1 MKINLSGIKKTVIRI
16 AVLAIVFVATLIV
29 ASKILNNDRENIT
42 MDMESAT
49 FPIMTMLRGD
59 FAYNMLHGYSDKG
72 YVGEMAENLTALSD
86 DRNLDF
92 KIETFGNIIESVD
105 FEVRTTGGERLV
117 QNGTVENLKTGI
129 GSATGSVRLKDLL
142 DKNEIYS
149 LELTLTTEGDKKI
162 YYYTD
167 IIWGDDLKVDEK
179 LDFVQYFHDKLFDK
193 ENASDIRKY
202 IETNSSLNDNSSFAS
217 VDIHSSL
224 DQITYGDLAVVQL
237 DEPSISL
244 KEITPSM
251 AEITTDYIVF
261 SGEGDD
267 KVYYRLMEYYRIK
280 VGNER
285 MLLIDYQRSMEQIPD
300 ERKLCINDKIVL
312 GIVDRGADFAESED
326 GNTVAFITSGRLYS
340 YQSKENKLTRVFAF
354 AGDEEFDPRAM
365 YDAHGIKIL
374 DIDESGTIKF
384 AVYGYMNS
392 GRHEGEV
399 GIEVYLFDGKLNTIE
414 ELIYLPYKRSYG
426 ILKAE
431 IDTLLYLNR
440 EDHLFL
446 TFENKV
452 YCVDLEER
460 KYTVKNDLG
469 EDDTLVTS
477 SDNRILIS
485 RSVYEDSSLSK
496 SITLTN
502 LNSEM
507 DKVISAPEGDA
518 VRSLGF
524 IGPDVIYGIAHIS
537 DTRRESSGRLFFP
550 MYRVVICDEEGELIK
565 NYEQEGY
572 YVTHIDLVDNQL
584 TLRRVSIDENG
595 KVRDE
600 KPDYITA
607 EDMSA
612 GVNVTDATTVVD
624 VYKTYVQLQLQADV
638 NEAGLKIA
646 EPKEVVY
653 EGGRDLLIPIE
664 KADRY
669 ITYDAYGVAD
679 IFNLPSNAI
688 ELANENAGWVIDGNG
703 KLIWKRTPRSSRNQ
717 IMAITEDAVEEGESS
732 LSVCLDAML
741 SNEGVVRNSDY
752 LLSRGE
758 SVMGILSDNLEGFTV
773 LDLTDCKLDMIL
785 YYVNIETP
793 VLALMG
799 EDEAL
804 LIVGYN
810 DTDSVI
816 VVLDAQKGTLEKI
829 SYSAASE
836 MFELSGNN
844 FVTYI
849 KAK

>member
-1 MKINLSGIKKTVIRI
+1 MKVNFSAIKKTLIRI
-16 AVLAIVFVATLIV
+16 AVLATVFVATLIV

-42 MDMESAT
+42 MDMEPAT
-49 FPIMTMLRGD
+49 FPVMTMLRGD
-59 FAYNMLHGYSDKG
+59 FAYNMLFGYSDKG
-72 YVGEMAENLTALSD
+72 YVGEMAENLTALD
-86 DRNLDF
+86 EDRKLDF
-92 KIETFGNIIESVD
+92 RIDTYGNSIESVD
-105 FEVRTTGGERLV
+105 FEVRTTGGDRLIENGNIQELKV
-117 QNGTVENLKTGI
+117 GDGTV
-129 GSATGSVRLKDLL
+129 SGSVKLKDLL
-142 DKNEIYS
+142 DKNERYS
-149 LELTLTTEGDKKI
+149 IEFSITTGEEKQI
-162 YYYTD
+162 YYYTE

-202 IETNSSLNDNSSFAS
+202 IETNASLNDNSTFAS

-224 DQITYGDLAVVQL
+224 DQITYGDLDVVQME
-237 DEPSISL
+237 EPYIQL
-244 KEITPSM
+244 KEISSSM

-261 SGEGDD
+261 SGEGDNR
-267 KVYYRLMEYYRIK
+267 VYYRLTEYYRIK

-312 GIVDRGADFAESED
+312 GIVDRGATFAESED
-326 GNTVAFITSGRLYS
+326 GNTVTFITSGRLYS
-340 YQSKENKLTRVFAF
+340 YQSKENKLTRIFGF
-354 AGDEEFDPRAM
+354 AGEDEFDPRAQ
-365 YDAHGIKIL
+365 YGAHGIKIL

-414 ELIYLPYKRSYG
+414 ELIYLPYHRAHG
-426 ILKAE
+426 ILEAE
-431 IDTLLYLNR
+431 VDTLLYLNG

-452 YCVDLEER
+452 YCVDLKER
-460 KYTVKNDLG
+460 KYSVRNDLG
-469 EDDTLVTS
+469 GDDTLVTS

-507 DKVISAPEGDA
+507 DKVISVPEGDA
-518 VRSLGF
+518 IRSLGF

-537 DTRRESSGRLFFP
+537 DTRKESSGRLFFP
-550 MYRVVICDEEGELIK
+550 MYRIVICDEEGELIK
-565 NYEQEGY
+565 NYQYEGY
-572 YVTHIDLVDNQL
+572 YVTNIDLVDNQL

-607 EDMSA
+607 EDMSD
-612 GVNVTDATTVVD
+612 GINVTDATTVVD
-624 VYKTYVQLQLQADV
+624 IYKTYVQLQLPGQV

-646 EPKEVVY
+646 SPKEVVY
-653 EGGRDLLIPIE
+653 EGGRDLEIPIE
-664 KADRY
+664 KANRY

-688 ELANENAGWVIDGNG
+688 ELADSRAGWVIDGNG
-703 KLIWKRTPRSSRNQ
+703 NLIWKRTPRASRNQ
-717 IMAITEDAVEEGESS
+717 IMAITEEQAEEDESP

-741 SNEGVVRNSDY
+741 ANEGVVRNSEY
-752 LLSRGE
+752 LLGQGE
-758 SVMGILSDNLEGFTV
+758 SVLGILEENLPDCRI

-810 DTDSVI
+810 DTNSVI
-816 VVLDAQKGTLEKI
+816 VVLDAVKGTLEKI
-829 SYSAASE
+829 SYSDASE
-836 MFELSGNN
+836 AFELAGNN
-844 FVTYI
+844 FVTFI
-849 KAK
+849 RTK

>member
-1 MKINLSGIKKTVIRI
+1 
-16 AVLAIVFVATLIV
+16 
-29 ASKILNNDRENIT
+29 
-42 MDMESAT
+42 
-49 FPIMTMLRGD
+49 
-59 FAYNMLHGYSDKG
+59 
-72 YVGEMAENLTALSD
+72 
-86 DRNLDF
+86 
-92 KIETFGNIIESVD
+92 
-105 FEVRTTGGERLV
+105 
-117 QNGTVENLKTGI
+117 
-129 GSATGSVRLKDLL
+129 
-142 DKNEIYS
+142 
-149 LELTLTTEGDKKI
+149 
-162 YYYTD
+162 
-167 IIWGDDLKVDEK
+167 
-179 LDFVQYFHDKLFDK
+179 
-193 ENASDIRKY
+193 
-202 IETNSSLNDNSSFAS
+202 
-217 VDIHSSL
+217 
-224 DQITYGDLAVVQL
+224 
-237 DEPSISL
+237 
-244 KEITPSM
+244 
-251 AEITTDYIVF
+251 
-261 SGEGDD
+261 
-267 KVYYRLMEYYRIK
+267 
-280 VGNER
+280 
-285 MLLIDYQRSMEQIPD
+285 
-300 ERKLCINDKIVL
+300 
-312 GIVDRGADFAESED
+312 
-326 GNTVAFITSGRLYS
+326 
-340 YQSKENKLTRVFAF
+340 
-354 AGDEEFDPRAM
+354 
-365 YDAHGIKIL
+365 
-374 DIDESGTIKF
+374 
-384 AVYGYMNS
+384 
-392 GRHEGEV
+392 
-399 GIEVYLFDGKLNTIE
+399 
-414 ELIYLPYKRSYG
+414 
-426 ILKAE
+426 
-431 IDTLLYLNR
+431 
-440 EDHLFL
+440 
-446 TFENKV
+446 
-452 YCVDLEER
+452 
-460 KYTVKNDLG
+460 
-469 EDDTLVTS
+469 
-477 SDNRILIS
+477 
-485 RSVYEDSSLSK
+485 
-496 SITLTN
+496 
-502 LNSEM
+502 
-507 DKVISAPEGDA
+507 
-518 VRSLGF
+518 
-524 IGPDVIYGIAHIS
+524 
-537 DTRRESSGRLFFP
+537 
-550 MYRVVICDEEGELIK
+550 
-565 NYEQEGY
+565 
-572 YVTHIDLVDNQL
+572 
-584 TLRRVSIDENG
+584 LRRVSIDENG

-717 IMAITEDAVEEGESS
+717 IMAITEDVVEEGESS

-752 LLSRGE
+752 LLSQGE